1 MKHFRKIL
9 AVAMIA
15 LLMVAAAACGS
26 KEPDP
31 NAGVY
36 HAYTA
41 EMMGFTIGVKEV
53 YPEGFTIELKDGGK
67 SVLTIGD
74 QSAKGKWTLEGT
86 ELHVEG
92 GGVELDGSLAD
103 NLMVFENV
111 MDSGLDMTFLKEGA
125 KGPEFTSITELVEQM
140 EALAAEMEAASK

>member
-1 MKHFRKIL
+1 MKNVRKIL
-9 AVAMIA
+9 AVALVA
-15 LLMVAAAACGS
+15 LLLLTAAACGS

-31 NAGVY
+31 HVGVY

-53 YPEGFTIELKDGGK
+53 YPDGFTIELKDGGK
-67 SVLTIGD
+67 VVLTIGEE
-74 QSAKGKWTLEGT
+74 SARGKWTLDGT
-86 ELHVEG
+86 KLHVEG

-111 MDSGLDMTFLKEGA
+111 MDSGLDMTFLLEGA
-125 KGPEFTSITELVEQM
+125 EGPKFTSITELVEQM
-140 EALAAEMEAASK
+140 EALAAEMEAAAK